1 MAGTI
6 GGLDGG
12 REAMGLSGKKWPA
25 RADIDG
31 SGPWMLAQGTHQEKP
46 IFVRINEGLKAIAG
60 HPDYRDQIRI
70 AVPLRAP
77 TDQGLPDEAESAELH
92 AVEDSLCETLLEGN
106 ESLLALV
113 LTAGGVREF
122 VFYTV
127 DKDAAQRK
135 AMAVGRSVATHRFR
149 FTLRRD
155 PEWQVF
161 KQFA

>member
-1 MAGTI
+1 
-6 GGLDGG
+6 
-12 REAMGLSGKKWPA
+12 MGVSGKQWPA

-46 IFVRINEGLKAIAG
+46 IFVRINEGLKVIAG
-60 HPDYRDQIRI
+60 HPEYRDQVRI

-92 AVEDSLCETLLEGN
+92 AVEDSLCETLLAAN

-127 DKDAAQRK
+127 DKDATKRK
-135 AMAVGRSVATHRFR
+135 AVAVGRSIATHRFR
-149 FTLRRD
+149 FTLRHD
-155 PEWQVF
+155 PDWQVF